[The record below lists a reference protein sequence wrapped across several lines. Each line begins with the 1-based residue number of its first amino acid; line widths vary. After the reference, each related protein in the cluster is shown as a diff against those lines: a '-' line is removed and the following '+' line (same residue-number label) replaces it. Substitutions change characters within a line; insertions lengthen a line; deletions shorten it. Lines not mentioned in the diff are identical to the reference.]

1 MKKLFILAVAITSSL
16 LFVQC
21 KKTETLIPQEE
32 TIRTVK
38 SLSVNQLN
46 GTSWEVLSLSSEPNL
61 VDLSWNIKY
70 PKLSFNNNLVEMKL
84 GLNSCSK
91 EYLNTDNKLLVTS
104 FLGCSITNPDH
115 VQLYNL
121 FEGEFEISSSPENSD
136 VLFVKNLAGTVLK
149 IRKLDILST
158 TANSS
163 GLSVD

>member
-1 MKKLFILAVAITSSL
+1 
-16 LFVQC
+16 
-21 KKTETLIPQEE
+21 
-32 TIRTVK
+32 
-38 SLSVNQLN
+38 
-46 GTSWEVLSLSSEPNL
+46 
-61 VDLSWNIKY
+61 
-70 PKLSFNNNLVEMKL
+70 
-84 GLNSCSK
+84 
-91 EYLNTDNKLLVTS
+91 
-104 FLGCSITNPDH
+104 